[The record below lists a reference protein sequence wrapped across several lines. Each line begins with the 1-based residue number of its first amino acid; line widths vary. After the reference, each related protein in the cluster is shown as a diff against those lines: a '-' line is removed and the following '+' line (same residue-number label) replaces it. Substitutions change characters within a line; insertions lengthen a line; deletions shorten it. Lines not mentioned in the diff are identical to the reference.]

1 MKYLNIVDNFEQNLK
16 NNPQLMISSVNAYMK
31 IIKELTNKYGVD
43 PSVEQLNEFITY
55 KCRMRQASTVQA
67 SIKHY
72 IKFRWRNWNNIEQ
85 QLVKAKPRPIAK
97 KKNFLTK
104 SQSIDIINSINNGEH
119 KLIAKIQYFTGAR
132 VSEVITIKKKDM
144 IHEREYKRVRINI
157 VGKGDK
163 VNPIYLTDNI
173 LIDMQQCLLREG
185 VYLFLKDQKNSLPE
199 EQLIKKTES
208 YYKRYYES
216 IKGASKECGLDIS
229 THDWRRSFSQSLR
242 DAKVD
247 IYDIK
252 KALRHERIETT
263 ERYFKDEPEK
273 IAKTMLTHQQGI

>member
-1 MKYLNIVDNFEQNLK
+1 MKYLNIIENFEQHLK
-16 NNPQLMISSVNAYMK
+16 NNPQLMLSSVHAYIK
-31 IIKELTNKYGVD
+31 IIKEMTNKYGID
-43 PSVEQLNEFITY
+43 PTVQQLNEFITH
-55 KCRMRQASTVQA
+55 KCKMRQASTVQA

-72 IKFRWRNWNNIEQ
+72 IKFRWRNWTSIEQ

-104 SQSIDIINSINNGEH
+104 SQSIDIINSINNEEH

-132 VSEVITIKKKDM
+132 VSEVISIKKKSM
-144 IHEREYKRVRINI
+144 IHEKEYKRIRINI

-163 VNPIYLTDNI
+163 INPIYLTDNI
-173 LIDMQQCLLREG
+173 LLDMQPYLLREG
-185 VYLFLKDQKNSLPE
+185 TYLFLKDQKKSLTE

-216 IKGASKECGLDIS
+216 VKEAAKECGMDIS

-273 IAKTMLTHQQGI
+273 TAKIMLSHQQGI

>member
-1 MKYLNIVDNFEQNLK
+1 MKYLNIVNNFEQNLK
-16 NNPQLMISSVNAYMK
+16 NNPQLMLSSVYAYVK
-31 IIKELTNKYGVD
+31 IIKELTNKYGID
-43 PSVEQLNEFITY
+43 PSVEQLNEFISY
-55 KCRMRQASTVQA
+55 KCKMRQASIVQA

-72 IKFRWRNWNNIEQ
+72 IKFRWRNWTSIQE

-97 KKNFLTK
+97 KKTFLTK
-104 SQSIDIINSINNGEH
+104 SQSIDIINSINNEDH

-132 VSEVITIKKKDM
+132 VSEVISIKKKSM
-144 IHEREYKRVRINI
+144 IHEKEYKRIRINI

-163 VNPIYLTDNI
+163 INPIYLTDNI
-173 LIDMQQCLLREG
+173 LLDMQPCLLREG
-185 VYLFLKDQKNSLPE
+185 VYLFLKDQKNILTE
-199 EQLIKKTES
+199 EQLIKKTGT

-216 IKGASKECGLDIS
+216 IKEAAKECNLNMS

-273 IAKTMLTHQQGI
+273 IAKTMLTHQQGF